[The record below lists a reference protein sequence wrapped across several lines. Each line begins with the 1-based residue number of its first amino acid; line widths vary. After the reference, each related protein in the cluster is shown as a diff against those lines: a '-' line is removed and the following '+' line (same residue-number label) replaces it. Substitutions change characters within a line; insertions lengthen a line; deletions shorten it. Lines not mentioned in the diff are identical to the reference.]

1 MGESDKNDRGEVG
14 GKEIEGETYRE
25 RGRGAERETKGTKK
39 KRNGKRK
46 FNREK
51 ERRTEKRKYIQ
62 FGDL

>member
-1 MGESDKNDRGEVG
+1 MR
-14 GKEIEGETYRE
+14 GETYRE
-25 RGRGAERETKGTKK
+25 RGRRAERETTCTEKE
-39 KRNGKRK
+39 RNGKRM